1 MKILAIESSCDE
13 TSAAVVENGTKV
25 LSCAVRSQIKTH
37 AKFGGVVPE
46 IAARD
51 HVLAINFVVDQA
63 LKDADIK
70 LSEIDKIAVTQG
82 PGLIGALFVGI
93 NAAQSLALALDK
105 PLIGVNHLVGHA
117 YAAAIGKELKFPCLV
132 LLVSGG
138 HTELLILRSHL
149 EFEHIGQTLD
159 DAVGECYD
167 KVARVLGFPYPG
179 GKTIDDLAQTGNPEA
194 FSFPR
199 PILKQGFNF
208 SFSGLKSAV
217 INAYTKIEDKA
228 NLNKADFA
236 ASFQKA
242 VLDTIIYKTKKALKK
257 YPDLKQLIVGGGV
270 SANKGLRS
278 ALAKEIKGIE
288 VLIPEFKYCTDNAA
302 MIGAAAYFQVTKFG
316 ASKDLCLK
324 GYSINNL

>member
-63 LKDADIK
+63 LKDAGIK

-93 NAAQSLALALDK
+93 NAAQSLAMALDK

-217 INAYTKIEDKA
+217 INAYAKIEDKA

-278 ALAKEIKGIE
+278 ALAKEIKGVE

-316 ASKDLCLK
+316 ASDSLCLK
-324 GYSINNL
+324 GYSVNNL

>member
-13 TSAAVVENGTKV
+13 TSVAVVENGTKV

-63 LKDADIK
+63 LKDANVS
-70 LSEIDKIAVTQG
+70 LSEIDQIAVTQG

-93 NAAQSLALALDK
+93 NAAQSLALSTNK

-138 HTELLILRSHL
+138 HTELLILKSHL

-179 GKTIDDLAQTGNPEA
+179 GKTIDDLAQTGNPDA
-194 FSFPR
+194 YTFPR

-217 INAYTKIEDKA
+217 INAYSKIEDKT
-228 NLNKADFA
+228 NFNKADFA

-257 YPDLKQLIVGGGV
+257 FSGIKQLIVGGGV
-270 SANKGLRS
+270 SANKGLRAALS
-278 ALAKEIKGIE
+278 AEIKGVE

-316 ASKDLCLK
+316 ANENLKLK
-324 GYSINNL
+324 GYSVNNL

>member
-63 LKDADIK
+63 LKDANVGLK
-70 LSEIDKIAVTQG
+70 EIDTIAVTQG

-217 INAYTKIEDKA
+217 INAYAKIEDKA

-270 SANKGLRS
+270 SANKGLRA
-278 ALAKEIKGIE
+278 ALAKEIKGVE

-316 ASKDLCLK
+316 ANEDLRLK
-324 GYSINNL
+324 GYSVNNL

>member
-63 LKDADIK
+63 LKDAGVCLK
-70 LSEIDKIAVTQG
+70 EIDQIAVTQG

-217 INAYTKIEDKA
+217 INAYAKIEDKA

-316 ASKDLCLK
+316 ANKDLCLK
-324 GYSINNL
+324 GYSVNNL

>member
-63 LKDADIK
+63 LKDAGIK
-70 LSEIDKIAVTQG
+70 LSEIDKVAVTQG

-179 GKTIDDLAQTGNPEA
+179 GKTIDDLAQSGNPES

-217 INAYTKIEDKA
+217 INAYAKIEDKA

-278 ALAKEIKGIE
+278 ALAKEIKGVE

-316 ASKDLCLK
+316 ASDDLRLK
-324 GYSINNL
+324 GYSVNNL

>member
-63 LKDADIK
+63 LKDASIK

-217 INAYTKIEDKA
+217 INAYAKIEDKA

-316 ASKDLCLK
+316 ANKDLRLK
-324 GYSINNL
+324 GYSVNNL

>member
-63 LKDADIK
+63 LKDAGVC
-70 LSEIDKIAVTQG
+70 LNEIDQIAVTQG

-138 HTELLILRSHL
+138 HTELLIAHSHL

-167 KVARVLGFPYPG
+167 KVARVLGFAYPG
-179 GKTIDDLAQTGNPEA
+179 GKTIDDLAQTGNPDA

-217 INAYTKIEDKA
+217 INAYSKIEDKA
-228 NLNKADFA
+228 SLNKADFA

-270 SANKGLRS
+270 SANKGLRA
-278 ALAKEIKGIE
+278 ALAKEIKGVE

-302 MIGAAAYFQVTKFG
+302 MIGAAAYFQTTKFG
-316 ASKDLCLK
+316 ANKDLRLK
-324 GYSINNL
+324 GYSVNNL

>member
-51 HVLAINFVVDQA
+51 HVLAVNFVVDQA
-63 LKDADIK
+63 LKDAGIK
-70 LSEIDKIAVTQG
+70 LREIDKIAVTQG

-217 INAYTKIEDKA
+217 INAYAKIEDKA

-270 SANKGLRS
+270 SANKGLR
-278 ALAKEIKGIE
+278 AVLAKEIKGVE

-316 ASKDLCLK
+316 ANKDLRLK
-324 GYSINNL
+324 GYSVNNL

>member
-63 LKDADIK
+63 LKDAGIK

-93 NAAQSLALALDK
+93 NAAQSLAMALDK

-217 INAYTKIEDKA
+217 INAYAKIEDKA

-270 SANKGLRS
+270 SANKGLRT
-278 ALAKEIKGIE
+278 ALAKEIKGVE

-316 ASKDLCLK
+316 ASDSLCLK
-324 GYSINNL
+324 GYSVNNL

>member
-63 LKDADIK
+63 LKDAGIK

-138 HTELLILRSHL
+138 HTELLIAHSHL

-179 GKTIDDLAQTGNPEA
+179 GKTIDDLAQTGNPVA

-217 INAYTKIEDKA
+217 INAYAKIEDKA

-278 ALAKEIKGIE
+278 ALANEINGVE

-316 ASKDLCLK
+316 ANENLRLK
-324 GYSINNL
+324 GYSVNNL

>member
-51 HVLAINFVVDQA
+51 HVLAVNFVVDQA
-63 LKDADIK
+63 LKDAGIK
-70 LSEIDKIAVTQG
+70 LREIDKIAVTQG

-199 PILKQGFNF
+199 PILRQGFNF

-217 INAYTKIEDKA
+217 INAYAKIGDKA

-236 ASFQKA
+236 ASFQKS

-257 YPDLKQLIVGGGV
+257 YPELKQLIVGGGV
-270 SANKGLRS
+270 SANKGLR
-278 ALAKEIKGIE
+278 AVLAKEIKGVE

-316 ASKDLCLK
+316 ANDGLLLK
-324 GYSINNL
+324 GYSVNNL

>member
-63 LKDADIK
+63 LKDANVGLK
-70 LSEIDKIAVTQG
+70 EIDTIAVTQG

-138 HTELLILRSHL
+138 HTELLIAHSHL

-217 INAYTKIEDKA
+217 INAYAKIDDKTS
-228 NLNKADFA
+228 LNKADFA

-270 SANKGLRS
+270 SANKGLRA
-278 ALAKEIKGIE
+278 ALAKEIKGVE

-316 ASKDLCLK
+316 ASEDLRLK
-324 GYSINNL
+324 GYSVNNL

>member
-63 LKDADIK
+63 LKDAGIK
-70 LSEIDKIAVTQG
+70 LREIDKIAVTQG

-217 INAYTKIEDKA
+217 INAYAKIEDKA

-257 YPDLKQLIVGGGV
+257 YTDLKQLIVGGGV
-270 SANKGLRS
+270 SANKGLRA
-278 ALAKEIKGIE
+278 ALAKEIKGVE

-316 ASKDLCLK
+316 ANKDLRLK
-324 GYSINNL
+324 GYSVNNL

>member
-13 TSAAVVENGTKV
+13 TSAAVVENGTKL

-63 LKDADIK
+63 LKDAGIK

-179 GKTIDDLAQTGNPEA
+179 GKTIDDLAQTGNLEA

-217 INAYTKIEDKA
+217 INAYAKIEDKA

-278 ALAKEIKGIE
+278 ALAKEIKGVE

-316 ASKDLCLK
+316 ANKDLRLK
-324 GYSINNL
+324 GYSVNNL

>member
-63 LKDADIK
+63 FKDAGIK
-70 LSEIDKIAVTQG
+70 LREIDKIAVTQG

-194 FSFPR
+194 FLFPR

-217 INAYTKIEDKA
+217 INAYAKIEDKV

-270 SANKGLRS
+270 SANKGLR
-278 ALAKEIKGIE
+278 AVLAKEIKGVE

-316 ASKDLCLK
+316 ANDGLRLK
-324 GYSINNL
+324 GYSVNNL

>member
-51 HVLAINFVVDQA
+51 HVLAVNFVVDQA
-63 LKDADIK
+63 LKDAGIK
-70 LSEIDKIAVTQG
+70 LREIDKIAVTQG

-217 INAYTKIEDKA
+217 INAYAKIEDKA

-257 YPDLKQLIVGGGV
+257 YTDLKQLIVGGGV
-270 SANKGLRS
+270 SANKGLR
-278 ALAKEIKGIE
+278 AVLAKEIKGVE

-316 ASKDLCLK
+316 ANDGLRLK
-324 GYSINNL
+324 GYSVNNL